1 MYDAAEAAVYARVLA
16 YSPFTADTARRDEY
30 AVIDA
35 PAEMVCVVE
44 QFGDTLEAD
53 RIGTY
58 GAQGRRTQ
66 QHEIAIVL
74 LTRIG
79 DGLGGDGV
87 AILTSKQ
94 TAEGLA
100 DALARYERL
109 NAATYVQRAQVVRI
123 TKPEAVRRAQ
133 TAQGGPTHIQQKIV
147 MRVITMRD
155 WTPTE
160 TSY

>member
-1 MYDAAEAAVYARVLA
+1 MYNAAEAALLELVLDEGT
-16 YSPFTADTARRDEY
+16 FTEDTARRDDY

-35 PAEMVCVVE
+35 PAEVVCVVE

-53 RIGTY
+53 RIGAY
-58 GAQGRRTQ
+58 GTQGRRTE
-66 QHEIAIVL
+66 QHEIAVVL

-79 DGLGGDGV
+79 DGLGGDGA
-87 AILTSKQ
+87 AILASKQ
-94 TAEGLA
+94 TVQTMA
-100 DALARYERL
+100 DWIASYERL
-109 NAATYVQRAQVVRI
+109 NGGTYVQRAQVVRI

-147 MRVITMRD
+147 VRVITMRD

-160 TSY
+160 LSY